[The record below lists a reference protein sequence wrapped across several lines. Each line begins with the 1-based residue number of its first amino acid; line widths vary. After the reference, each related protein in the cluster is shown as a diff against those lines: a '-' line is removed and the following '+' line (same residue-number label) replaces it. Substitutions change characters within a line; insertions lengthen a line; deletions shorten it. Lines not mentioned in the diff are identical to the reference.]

1 MHGARE
7 SVLILALRFHHTPKF
22 TLPSQGLACKRI
34 VLGKLPKLQPY
45 EKSCRYS
52 KLEEL
57 SSYSLGYTCCTFE
70 LCTKCDRFLVFIERP
85 LPLGPCFE
93 YAMGDAF
100 GVAGSA
106 VGVISLGIQVC
117 QGLLTYYESWKGCH
131 QDIANTSK
139 SIASL
144 TETLELVSRVIRNR
158 KGQGEPVEQQIS
170 SIVVRCLT
178 GIEALSKE
186 LEGFKQYPE
195 SADIRSKIKSH
206 MRRLYYPFKEST
218 LAKLRDSVQDVR
230 DDLVPAL
237 AILQVEQ
244 LTGLEEGTKNV
255 TISLASMQKGRFY
268 QGSFS
273 IVYTYFLLWRHCSND

>member
-1 MHGARE
+1 MAE
-7 SVLILALRFHHTPKF
+7 
-22 TLPSQGLACKRI
+22 
-34 VLGKLPKLQPY
+34 
-45 EKSCRYS
+45 
-52 KLEEL
+52 
-57 SSYSLGYTCCTFE
+57 
-70 LCTKCDRFLVFIERP
+70 
-85 LPLGPCFE
+85 
-93 YAMGDAF
+93 AF

-117 QGLLTYYESWKGCH
+117 QGLLAYYDSWKGCH
-131 QDIANTSK
+131 QDVENTSK

-144 TETLELVSRVIRNR
+144 TETLELVSRVVKNK
-158 KGQGEPVEQQIS
+158 KGQGEPIEQQIY

-178 GIEALSKE
+178 GIEALSKQFE
-186 LEGFKQYPE
+186 RFEKYPD

-244 LTGLEEGTKNV
+244 LSGLKEETNKM
-255 TISLASMQKGRFY
+255 TISLASMQQGRFY
-268 QGSFS
+268 QGS
-273 IVYTYFLLWRHCSND
+273 

>member
-1 MHGARE
+1 MRGASNHGCLLSILPFNLRRARE
-7 SVLILALRFHHTPKF
+7 SVFTLALRFHHTPKF
-22 TLPSQGLACKRI
+22 TLPSRELACKRI

-45 EKSCRYS
+45 EKSGHYS
-52 KLEEL
+52 KLRQL

-70 LCTKCDRFLVFIERP
+70 LCAKCEKSLVFIE
-85 LPLGPCFE
+85 GPCHQGPWFE
-93 YAMGDAF
+93 YVMAEAF

-117 QGLLTYYESWKGCH
+117 EGLLTYYESWKGCH
-131 QDIANTSK
+131 QDIENTSK

-144 TETLELVSRVIRNR
+144 TETLELVSRVVRNR

-186 LEGFKQYPE
+186 LEGFEKYPE

-218 LAKLRDSVQDVR
+218 LAKLRDSVHDVR

-237 AILQVEQ
+237 AVLQVEK
-244 LTGLEEGTKNV
+244 LSGLEEGTKNV
-255 TISLASMQKGRFY
+255 TISLGSMQKGRFY
-268 QGSFS
+268 QDS
-273 IVYTYFLLWRHCSND
+273 